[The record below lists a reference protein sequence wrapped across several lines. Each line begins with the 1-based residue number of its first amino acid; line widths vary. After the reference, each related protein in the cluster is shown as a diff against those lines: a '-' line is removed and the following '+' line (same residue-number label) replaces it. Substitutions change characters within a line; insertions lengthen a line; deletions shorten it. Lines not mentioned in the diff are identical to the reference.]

1 MVPRKYIFL
10 DADSMAHYLK
20 GSDFNGLLLNGVLTI
35 KNRQQYP
42 MLYMDTLPI
51 FNEAYYYATRV
62 LFEQFPEMDIM
73 RDYINDCTAR
83 IKDDV
88 APHVIFAMVYIILS
102 SLSDIPD
109 KAKRFCNQL
118 QNIYRYRDGY
128 MDEITSVWRECD
140 RRGIHSDWDWYPPI
154 IDCFENREAPVDW
167 KDATDDF
174 NFDNIQSY
182 MDCCVVANTKYDIL
196 STIQERLLNEHKA
209 NPDQYPINLVAKV
222 TLLLTRV
229 REEKEAED
237 KKWEEERA
245 AMGPTIEAEFIDPK
259 DYVFGRDK
267 YADAVIELKDAEISR
282 LNGVIEANTDK
293 IKELNELA
301 ASLQEKL
308 DNALALAKEL
318 QGQQIEDDSSETAA
332 DEGQGRQKVITNYLF
347 AILKKAGL
355 GKETVDYN
363 KTDVSKLIHY
373 ITGFSSNTIR
383 QTLTYPRLTSAAEKE
398 VKKAAALL
406 KKVNLD
412 ISIE

>member
-1 MVPRKYIFL
+1 MVPRKYIFE
-10 DADSMAHYLK
+10 DADSMSDYLK
-20 GSDFNGLLLNGVLTI
+20 ESEFNGLLLNGVLTL
-35 KNRQQYP
+35 KNKRQYP
-42 MLYMDTLPI
+42 MLYMDTLEL

-73 RDYINDCTAR
+73 KEYIDECSAR
-83 IKDDV
+83 IRDEV
-88 APHVIFAMVYIILS
+88 APHAIFAMVYIILS
-102 SLSDIPD
+102 RLSDEPD
-109 KAKRFCNQL
+109 KAKRFCTQL

-140 RRGIHSDWDWYPPI
+140 RRGICSDWEWYPPI

-196 STIQERLLNEHKA
+196 STIQERLLDEHKA
-209 NPDQYPINLVAKV
+209 NPEQYPINLVSKV
-222 TLLLTRV
+222 TLLLTKV

-259 DYVFGRDK
+259 DYVFGSDK
-267 YADAVIELKDAEISR
+267 YADAVIEMKDAEITR
-282 LNGVIEANTDK
+282 LNGVIETNTEK

-301 ASLQEKL
+301 AGLQEKL
-308 DNALALAKEL
+308 DKALALAKEL
-318 QGQQIEDDSSETAA
+318 QDQQPEEDSSDFDDE
-332 DEGQGRQKVITNYLF
+332 EGQGTQKVITNYLF
-347 AILKKAGL
+347 AILKKAGM
-355 GKETVDYN
+355 GNETVDYN
-363 KTDVSKLIHY
+363 KTDVANLIHY
-373 ITGFSSNTIR
+373 FTGLSSNTIR
-383 QTLTYPRLTSAAEKE
+383 TTLTYPRLSSSSSKE
-398 VKKAAALL
+398 VKRVEALL

-412 ISIE
+412 ITIE

>member
-1 MVPRKYIFL
+1 
-10 DADSMAHYLK
+10 
-20 GSDFNGLLLNGVLTI
+20 
-35 KNRQQYP
+35 

-73 RDYINDCTAR
+73 KDYINDCTAR
-83 IKDDV
+83 IKDEV

-140 RRGIHSDWDWYPPI
+140 RRGIHSDWEWYPPI

-196 STIQERLLNEHKA
+196 STIQERLLDEHKA
-209 NPDQYPINLVAKV
+209 NPEQYPINLVAKV
-222 TLLLTRV
+222 TLLLTKI

-245 AMGPTIEAEFIDPK
+245 AMGPTIEAEIIDPN
-259 DYVFGRDK
+259 DYVFGSDK
-267 YADAVIELKDAEISR
+267 YADALIELKDAEIKR
-282 LNGVIEANTDK
+282 LNGVIETNTTK
-293 IKELNELA
+293 ITELNDLA
-301 ASLQEKL
+301 TDLQKKL
-308 DNALALAKEL
+308 DQALALAQRLEDQISGEVPIDENEVLEGRTLHVLTVTLVKILKEA
-318 QGQQIEDDSSETAA
+318 GMGRESHGFDDTAA
-332 DEGQGRQKVITNYLF
+332 ARLIGYL
-347 AILKKAGL
+347 IK
-355 GKETVDYN
+355 Y
-363 KTDVSKLIHY
+363 SP
-373 ITGFSSNTIR
+373 NTIR
-383 QTLTYPRLTSAAEKE
+383 KIVPKDKCPKRSAEE
-398 VKKAAALL
+398 VT
-406 KKVNLD
+406 KVNKLLREANLR

>member
-20 GSDFNGLLLNGVLTI
+20 GSEFNGLLLNGVLTI

-73 RDYINDCTAR
+73 KDYINDCTAR
-83 IKDDV
+83 IKDEV

-102 SLSDIPD
+102 SMSDIPD

-140 RRGIHSDWDWYPPI
+140 RRGIHSDWEWYPPI

-196 STIQERLLNEHKA
+196 STIQERLLDEHKA
-209 NPDQYPINLVAKV
+209 NPEQYPINLVAKV
-222 TLLLTRV
+222 TLLLTKV

-245 AMGPTIEAEFIDPK
+245 AMGPTIEAEFVDPK
-259 DYVFGRDK
+259 DYVFGSDK
-267 YADAVIELKDAEISR
+267 YADAVIELKDAEITR
-282 LNGVIEANTDK
+282 LNGVIEANTDR

-301 ASLQEKL
+301 AGLQEKL
-308 DNALALAKEL
+308 DKALTLAKEL
-318 QGQQIEDDSSETAA
+318 QDQQPEEDSSDYA
-332 DEGQGRQKVITNYLF
+332 DEEGQGTQKVITNYMF
-347 AILKKAGL
+347 AILKKAGM
-355 GKETVDYN
+355 GKETADYN
-363 KTDVSKLIHY
+363 KTDVANLIHY
-373 ITGFSSNTIR
+373 FTGLSSNTIR
-383 QTLTYPRLTSAAEKE
+383 TTLTYPRLSSSSSKE
-398 VKKAAALL
+398 VKKVEALL
-406 KKVNLD
+406 KKINLD

>member
-1 MVPRKYIFL
+1 
-10 DADSMAHYLK
+10 MAHYLK